1 MLKVHEQ
8 CCCNL
13 IYLEKNYWV
22 PLYVQAVY
30 TDEIHGAFPWR
41 VSGFVA
47 EALHE
52 AMPDTEAL
60 QETQRGSLCAE
71 AAGPFL
77 RAAWAPGT
85 RSHGLPCPGS
95 WDFGLRQWR
104 VLTYRGMYSFWLPF
118 IILGRMSEFKL
129 FSFTERNNFMVN
141 LFSILIITFQY
152 RSLSSRQLSETTLF
166 NSPLSKKWK
175 VSNVLRLGAS
185 TLSSPPDPVR
195 PLPSCQMQRHLT
207 VTPPAGGHVVIF
219 LFPGMIAKWEWEL
232 EAELTVGKWS
242 LYLPSCYVS
251 RIKHSKAKM
260 GLTHLCF
267 LLQGYI
273 VTQVSNLSSQK

>member
-1 MLKVHEQ
+1 M
-8 CCCNL
+8 
-13 IYLEKNYWV
+13 
-22 PLYVQAVY
+22 
-30 TDEIHGAFPWR
+30 
-41 VSGFVA
+41 
-47 EALHE
+47 
-52 AMPDTEAL
+52 
-60 QETQRGSLCAE
+60 
-71 AAGPFL
+71 
-77 RAAWAPGT
+77 
-85 RSHGLPCPGS
+85 
-95 WDFGLRQWR
+95 
-104 VLTYRGMYSFWLPF
+104 LTYRGMYSFWLPF

-129 FSFTERNNFMVN
+129 FSFPERNNFMVN

-207 VTPPAGGHVVIF
+207 VTSPAGGHVVIF